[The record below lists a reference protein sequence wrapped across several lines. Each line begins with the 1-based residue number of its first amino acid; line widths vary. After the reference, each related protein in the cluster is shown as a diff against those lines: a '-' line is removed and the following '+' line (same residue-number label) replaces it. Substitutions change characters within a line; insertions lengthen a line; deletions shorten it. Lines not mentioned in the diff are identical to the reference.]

1 MDTIKLKEIMRRRAS
16 LLFRGTT
23 YRLGK
28 WIDRN
33 LIKFNK
39 RNCLVLQL
47 PVTTVQ
53 SGDRQNKNLQKRF

>member
-1 MDTIKLKEIMRRRAS
+1 MRRRAS

-28 WIDRN
+28 WVDRN

-53 SGDRQNKNLQKRF
+53 SGDRQNKNLQKGS

>member
-28 WIDRN
+28 WVDRN

-39 RNCLVLQL
+39 RNC
-47 PVTTVQ
+47 
-53 SGDRQNKNLQKRF
+53 